1 MAPTAP
7 SWGLTSVALW
17 RTVCLC
23 ARLNNLT
30 RAIPP
35 LLLCLITPCTLSIL
49 FRGRKRDRIDFK
61 QHLGGA
67 GGRRGGGGKVGMR
80 RAGGGKMEERE
91 AEKKGGGEGGGG
103 GGGGGGAGG
112 GGGGGWGEGGGGGEN
127 WGEGSRENER
137 TEWRVGAGSSID
149 VVQISEGLVDP
160 QWAQSCCSPF
170 HNSQQWSGSFLMN
183 CKKKKRTCL
192 CTFRAIYT

>member
-1 MAPTAP
+1 MAPHP
-7 SWGLTSVALW
+7 SRGLTSVALL

-35 LLLCLITPCTLSIL
+35 LLLCLITPCTLSVL
-49 FRGRKRDRIDFK
+49 SRGRKRDRIDFK

-67 GGRRGGGGKVGMR
+67 GGRRGGQ
-80 RAGGGKMEERE
+80 
-91 AEKKGGGEGGGG
+91 
-103 GGGGGGAGG
+103 
-112 GGGGGWGEGGGGGEN
+112 GWNEDGRGGGEN

-170 HNSQQWSGSFLMN
+170 HNSQWWSGSFFNELRE
-183 CKKKKRTCL
+183 KKGHACVHLQPFILKIGSIC
-192 CTFRAIYT
+192 